1 MTFTRGGVLC
11 GGVEMNGMKNVFLV
25 IGLLM
30 TSLSSAQSTGSIAGV
45 LSDIEANNEP
55 LAFANV
61 LIKGTT
67 KGTTSD
73 FDGLYELAALEPG
86 TYTVVYSYLGY
97 ETVEIPAVAVE
108 AGKVTTINIPMSAN
122 EGVALD
128 EVIITQ
134 VARRD
139 SEVALLLDQKK
150 AVEIKESIG
159 AVQLGKI
166 GVSDVATATTKIS
179 GVTSSEAS
187 GDIFVRGLG
196 DRYLTTTL
204 NNLPV
209 PSDDVER
216 KNIDLSLFPTRV
228 IQNVS
233 VSKTFAVQSS
243 ADQSSGTI
251 NIDSRE
257 LAGSSEIS
265 IGLQGGFNTNVV
277 KSGVYDNFK
286 VSPNTNNTT
295 FGFFHSK
302 STPTRRI
309 TLQGWNTVQEE
320 NPMDYTISAVTGAKI
335 GEKLNVLAVASQ
347 SRSYQ
352 YGQGVFRQYRSNFI
366 QDTITDA
373 TNFNKSMVNT
383 AMLDLTYF
391 FDARHKLKS
400 STFFIN
406 TLDEQVFEGGR
417 NGEGVFFEETD
428 PSEGLA
434 QFVRDQNTRQTRL
447 LVTQL
452 LGTHRLTDK
461 NTLEWA
467 SGYNLVNA
475 DEPNRIRNE
484 VNFDPEG
491 SFVQL
496 GRTGG
501 FQQRKSSQEIEDI
514 EINGYLKDVL
524 QIIDEDT
531 KGFRIEVGVNYRN
544 KERDFVSQFVGVE
557 EQSVNTIN
565 PPSIDNLGSI
575 FQQSNFDAGLL
586 QLNVLRPDLYNGTLE
601 SRAAF
606 ADFNV
611 QLNRWNFNAGLRYQ
625 QDQIDVSYDV
635 GNIPGRVGK
644 ANKEYNNLYPGAN
657 IKYDIN
663 EKHALRLAVS
673 RTITLPEFKEI
684 SPFEYVSQVGQITR
698 GNPELEASRDINY
711 DLKWEY
717 FPSNAELVSLAAF
730 YKEISDPINKV
741 QDRGSSGVFS
751 YFNSGEKA
759 EVYGIEAETR
769 INILKPTENFDNNTS
784 TGIGLGLV
792 VNATRMWHSQDLK
805 EVRADDGTFIRTFRF
820 KGLTQTDLQGAS
832 DWIVNTSLNFTTAGE
847 NPFDASLTANYAS
860 DKIFALGAPEIQTQ
874 QETFYNDAIIEKG
887 FVTLDA
893 VLSKEWGTHWQLR
906 LIGRNLLNPEIKRT
920 QLVKPSTTGIETEAV
935 VRSYTTGS
943 QIRLGL
949 SYKF

>member
-1 MTFTRGGVLC
+1 
-11 GGVEMNGMKNVFLV
+11 MKKIFVSLFL
-25 IGLLM
+25 LAAAQL
-30 TSLSSAQSTGSIAGV
+30 SAQETGSVAGV
-45 LSDIEANNEP
+45 LTDKEVNNEP

-73 FDGLYELAALEPG
+73 FDGLYELAGLDPG
-86 TYTVVYSYLGY
+86 TYTIVYSYLGY
-97 ETVEIPAVAVE
+97 ETVEIPNVQVE
-108 AGKVTTINIPMSAN
+108 AGKVTTINIPMAAN

-128 EVIITQ
+128 EVVVTT
-134 VARRD
+134 VARKD

-166 GVSDVATATTKIS
+166 GVTDVATATTKIS

-196 DRYLTTTL
+196 DRYLSTTL
-204 NNLPV
+204 NGLPI

-233 VSKTFAVQSS
+233 VSKTYSVQSS

-251 NIDSRE
+251 NIASRE
-257 LAGSSEIS
+257 LSGGGELS
-265 IGLQGGFNTNVV
+265 IGLQGGINNNVA

-286 VSPNTNNTT
+286 VSPNTSNTD
-295 FGFFHSK
+295 FGFYDSNR
-302 STPTRRI
+302 STTRQI
-309 TLQGWNTVQEE
+309 TQQGWNTVQED
-320 NPMDYTISAVTGAKI
+320 NPLDYTVSLVAGTKI
-335 GEKLNVLAVASQ
+335 KEKLNVLAVASQ

-352 YGQGVFRQYRSNFI
+352 YGEGAFRQFRSNFV
-366 QDTITDA
+366 QDTVSDA
-373 TNFNKSMVNT
+373 TNYSKNMVNT

-391 FDARHKLKS
+391 IDDKNKLKS

-406 TLDEQVFEGGR
+406 TLAEQIFEGGR
-417 NGEGVFFEETD
+417 NGEGYFFEETA

-452 LGTHRLTDK
+452 LGTHRLTEK
-461 NTLEWA
+461 NSLEWA
-467 SGYNLVNA
+467 GGYNLVNA

-484 VNFDPEG
+484 VNFDPD
-491 SFVQL
+491 STFVQF

-501 FQQRKSSQEIEDI
+501 FQQRKSSQKIEDR
-514 EINGYLKDVL
+514 EFNGYLKDVI
-524 QIIDEDT
+524 QVIDEET
-531 KGFRIEVGVNYRN
+531 RRFRIELGTNYRN

-565 PPSIDNLGSI
+565 PPSIDNLGAV

-586 QLNVLRPDLYNGTLE
+586 ELNVLRPDLYNGKLE
-601 SRAAF
+601 SKAAF
-606 ADFNV
+606 AEFNV
-611 QLNRWNFNAGLRYQ
+611 GLEKWNFNAGLRFQ

-635 GNIPGRVGK
+635 GNIQGRVGEV
-644 ANKEYNNLYPGAN
+644 NKEYNNLYPSAN

-684 SPFEYVSQVGQITR
+684 SPFEYVSPVGQITR
-698 GNPELEASRDINY
+698 GNPDLEASRDINY

-717 FPSNAELVSLAAF
+717 FPSTGELVSLAAF
-730 YKEISDPINKV
+730 YKEISDPINNV

-751 YFNSGEKA
+751 FFNSGEKA

-769 INILKPTENFDNNTS
+769 IDLLKPVENLEDNTI
-784 TGIGLGLV
+784 TGVGLGLV
-792 VNATRMWHSQDLK
+792 FNASRMWHTQDLK
-805 EVRADDGTFIRTFRF
+805 EERDENGTFLRTFRY
-820 KGLTQTDLQGAS
+820 KGLTETDLQGAS
-832 DWIVNTSLNFTTAGE
+832 DWIINTSLNFTTAGE

-860 DKIFALGAPEIQTQ
+860 DKIFALGAPEVQTQ
-874 QETFYNDAIIEKG
+874 QETFYNDAIVENG
-887 FVTLDA
+887 FVVLDA
-893 VLSKEWGTHWQLR
+893 VLSKEWGDHWQLR

-920 QLVKPSTTGIETEAV
+920 QLVKPSTTGIEREEV
-935 VRSYTTGS
+935 VRSYKVGT
-943 QIRLGL
+943 QLQLGL
-949 SYKF
+949 SYTF